1 MIGGGASATPAKAPV
16 SRATKPVLAH
26 ANSLSETR
34 AYVED
39 ERVRLDMRWQTL
51 SLLEALPHLDSNFD
65 GRLDRRECQL
75 AEDLV
80 EDYIANTLFVRID
93 GSDEPGTGARL
104 DGELLRF
111 KTAESLPVLP
121 QGPLPAADASLP
133 GDRDRS
139 QSQTDGPVPEAYLL
153 DLPQELELSLQ
164 FPLSRLP
171 TRIAFEL
178 RLFELT
184 SPNHRD
190 LFTLHFEGQRPVDWV
205 FGPGSSHFA
214 FVPEAHRTRKVLT
227 SFARIAARLVA
238 PIHFALVLL
247 LLLAARTR
255 RDTTKILFAVGL
267 SVLAAVLWIAWGG
280 PLPGSRLLELSSLL
294 VVAFVALE
302 NLLLK
307 TQRALA
313 PEAFLFGAIQ
323 SLSQAPSL
331 QSLLR
336 NEPEKWVGL
345 CGWAAGRSSV
355 LILAGVLV
363 AVLLYG
369 TPGKREPKAEYGS
382 TWAHRWLGKPAALLL
397 SAWALWSFVDRAWF

>member
-1 MIGGGASATPAKAPV
+1 MPAKATP
-16 SRATKPVLAH
+16 SRATKPVVAH

-39 ERVRLDMRWQTL
+39 KRVRLDMRWQTL
-51 SLLEALPHLDSNFD
+51 SLLEAFPHLDSNFD

-80 EDYIANTLFVRID
+80 EDYIANSLFVRIE
-93 GSDEPGTGARL
+93 GSDELGTGTRL

-111 KTAESLPVLP
+111 ATAESLPVLP
-121 QGPLPAADASLP
+121 QGPLPAGDAAIDGNLDP
-133 GDRDRS
+133 S
-139 QSQTDGPVPEAYLL
+139 QSQADGPGPEAYLL
-153 DLPQELELSLQ
+153 GLPQELELSVQ
-164 FPLSRLP
+164 YPLGRLP
-171 TRIAFEL
+171 SRIAFEL
-178 RLFELT
+178 RLFEVT

-238 PIHFALVLL
+238 PIHFALMFL

-255 RDTTKILFAVGL
+255 RDTVKILLGLGL
-267 SVLAAVLWIAWGG
+267 SVPAAVLWIAWKA

-307 TQRALA
+307 GERALA

-336 NEPEKWVGL
+336 NEPESWAGL

-355 LILAGVLV
+355 LILAGVIV
-363 AVLLYG
+363 AALLHG
-369 TPGKREPKAEYGS
+369 STGKREPRAENGS
-382 TWAHRWLGKPAALLL
+382 TWAHKWLSKPAALIL
-397 SAWALWSFVDRAWF
+397 AVWALWSFVERAWF